1 MSTLPFEKIYV
12 AGHRGMA
19 GSAVVRALQAAGH
32 TGILTAGRERLDL
45 RDGAAVRAFFAAE
58 KPDAVV
64 LAAARVG
71 GIHANNTYPADFIRD
86 NLAIAL
92 NVISAAFE
100 SGTGRLLFLGSSC
113 IYPRM
118 APQPMPESA
127 LLTGPL
133 EPTNEPYAVA
143 KIAGLKLCES
153 YRRQHGVVYHSIM
166 PTNLFGPG
174 DNYHPQNSHVLP
186 ALIRRFEEAREAGA
200 PSVTL
205 WGSGSVRREFM
216 HVDDLASA
224 VLHLL
229 GLEDPPNL
237 VNAGTGSDVTI
248 REAAEIVARAAG
260 YKGELVFDTSKPDG
274 PPRKLLDVSLMR
286 SLGWEARI
294 PFEEGVA
301 RARRSFLEERAS
313 GRLREV

>member
-1 MSTLPFEKIYV
+1 MVTPPFKKIFV

-19 GSAVVRALQAAGH
+19 GSAIVRALESVNH
-32 TGILTAGRERLDL
+32 KGILTAPRERLNLCDPSATEAFI
-45 RDGAAVRAFFAAE
+45 AAK

-71 GIHANNTYPADFIRD
+71 GILANNTYPADFIYD

-92 NVISAAFE
+92 SVIHAAFKN
-100 SGTGRLLFLGSSC
+100 GVGRLLFLGSSC

-118 APQPMPESA
+118 TSQPMKESA

-133 EPTNEPYAVA
+133 EPTNEPYAIA

-153 YRRQHGVVYHSIM
+153 FRRQHGVVYHSLM
-166 PTNLFGPG
+166 PTNLYGPG
-174 DNYHPQNSHVLP
+174 DNYHRQNSHVLP

-205 WGSGSVRREFM
+205 WGSGNVRREFM

-229 GLEDPPNL
+229 SISDPPNL
-237 VNAGTGSDVTI
+237 VNVGTGKDVTI
-248 REAAEIVARAAG
+248 REAAEIIARTAG
-260 YKGELVFDTSKPDG
+260 YEGEINFDSTKPDG
-274 PPRKLLDVSLMR
+274 PPRKLLDVTLVH
-286 SLGWEARI
+286 SLGWKAAI
-294 PFEEGVA
+294 SLEEGVA

-313 GRLREV
+313 GRLRES